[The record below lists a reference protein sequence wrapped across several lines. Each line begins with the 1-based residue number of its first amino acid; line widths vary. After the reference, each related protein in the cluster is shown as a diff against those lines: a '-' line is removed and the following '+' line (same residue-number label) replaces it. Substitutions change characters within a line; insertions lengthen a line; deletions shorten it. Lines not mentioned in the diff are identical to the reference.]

1 LATTTRHQ
9 CTTNRPSQG
18 RSAQAKTAAALSSQ
32 QRSSAHISQD
42 HLVLALRSQTFPIA
56 IEMDA
61 GDAMERGE
69 RAPLLPEVTAE
80 ESPSLSSHAVMP
92 RARSGNSFDFRMSR
106 AVSALAV
113 LLLSALNSVAGM
125 ERVYLCIRERKKKH
139 LLLGWC

>member
-1 LATTTRHQ
+1 MATTTRHQ

-42 HLVLALRSQTFPIA
+42 HPVLALRSQNFPIA

-80 ESPSLSSHAVMP
+80 ESLLFRSLSQSHAC
-92 RARSGNSFDFRMSR
+92 
-106 AVSALAV
+106 
-113 LLLSALNSVAGM
+113 
-125 ERVYLCIRERKKKH
+125 RVRDPSTRFGIGCFNF
-139 LLLGWC
+139 C